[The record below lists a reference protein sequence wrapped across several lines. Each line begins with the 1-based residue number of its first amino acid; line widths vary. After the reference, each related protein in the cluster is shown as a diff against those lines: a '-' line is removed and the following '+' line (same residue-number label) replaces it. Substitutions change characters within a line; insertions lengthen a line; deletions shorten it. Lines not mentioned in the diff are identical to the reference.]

1 MSKEYES
8 KTEHKENLIDIAGL
22 FDDLIKGIIQMKWR
36 FLIILV
42 ICGAV
47 FCGYKRLTYSPY
59 YVASSTFTI
68 NSSITSEN
76 SNSYIE
82 NATANQMAKSFPY
95 ILKSGAFKEVLA
107 QDLGLQSV
115 PGTIEAEV
123 MENTNLF
130 TLKVTANNPKMAE
143 KILKAVVKN
152 YPSVAEFVIG
162 SSQLTLMD
170 ESGVPTTPANPF
182 SYRHEIQIGVLIG
195 ILLCILLDVL
205 LALGKN
211 TVKKEEDFKRLFH
224 AKSLGIMPR
233 AKFHKKRTQTQE
245 LIVLD
250 NPRIPRSF
258 LEAARTVRRR
268 IERAQK
274 ETGMKSFL
282 VTSAMPGEGKSTVSA
297 NIAISLAMKGY
308 KVILVDADL
317 RNPSTAK
324 VLGMNEQE
332 LGTLEVMKGEVNIDD
347 AVQQYKNTSV
357 KVLAGSTPI
366 QDTSTVLSG
375 KNMRQFVKE
384 LEAEERKQQRTILEQ
399 PVWEQ
404 FWNWLGTLH
413 PTGGSKLGKAVN
425 YAQNHHDTLMNY
437 MIDGRCEISNNR
449 AERKAKSYA
458 VGRKAFLFHTSEA
471 GAGASAVMYSIV
483 ETAKANN
490 LNIFQYLYMVLL
502 YMPDYMNSSA
512 GIEQLMPW
520 SEFIK
525 EQCSGIIDVES
536 NVPENRIPLPC
547 R

>member
-76 SNSYIE
+76 SNTYIE

-347 AVQQYKNTSV
+347 AVQQYKNTGV

-384 LEAEERKQQRTILEQ
+384 LEAEADFVIIDTPPSGLLSDAAIVAQYVDGAVFVIRQDYTDVDRILEGM
-399 PVWEQ
+399 EI
-404 FWNWLGTLH
+404 LSGSGAEI
-413 PTGGSKLGKAVN
+413 TGCILNDVN
-425 YAQNHHDTLMNY
+425 V
-437 MIDGRCEISNNR
+437 R
-449 AERKAKSYA
+449 
-458 VGRKAFLFHTSEA
+458 TSE
-471 GAGASAVMYSIV
+471 S
-483 ETAKANN
+483 
-490 LNIFQYLYMVLL
+490 QH
-502 YMPDYMNSSA
+502 YMNSYRTK
-512 GIEQLMPW
+512 GETL
-520 SEFIK
+520 
-525 EQCSGIIDVES
+525 
-536 NVPENRIPLPC
+536 
-547 R
+547 

>member
-76 SNSYIE
+76 SNTYIE

-233 AKFHKKRTQTQE
+233 AKFHNGK
-245 LIVLD
+245 LI
-250 NPRIPRSF
+250 
-258 LEAARTVRRR
+258 
-268 IERAQK
+268 
-274 ETGMKSFL
+274 L
-282 VTSAMPGEGKSTVSA
+282 VTAITPTPAGEGKSTVSA

-384 LEAEERKQQRTILEQ
+384 LEAEADFVIIDTPPSGLLSDAAIVAQYVDGAVFVIRQDYTDVDRILEGM
-399 PVWEQ
+399 EI
-404 FWNWLGTLH
+404 LSGSGAEI
-413 PTGGSKLGKAVN
+413 TGCILNDVN
-425 YAQNHHDTLMNY
+425 V
-437 MIDGRCEISNNR
+437 R
-449 AERKAKSYA
+449 
-458 VGRKAFLFHTSEA
+458 TSE
-471 GAGASAVMYSIV
+471 S
-483 ETAKANN
+483 
-490 LNIFQYLYMVLL
+490 QH
-502 YMPDYMNSSA
+502 YMNSYRTK
-512 GIEQLMPW
+512 GETL
-520 SEFIK
+520 
-525 EQCSGIIDVES
+525 
-536 NVPENRIPLPC
+536 
-547 R
+547 

>member
-1 MSKEYES
+1 M
-8 KTEHKENLIDIAGL
+8 
-22 FDDLIKGIIQMKWR
+22 
-36 FLIILV
+36 
-42 ICGAV
+42 
-47 FCGYKRLTYSPY
+47 
-59 YVASSTFTI
+59 
-68 NSSITSEN
+68 
-76 SNSYIE
+76 
-82 NATANQMAKSFPY
+82 
-95 ILKSGAFKEVLA
+95 
-107 QDLGLQSV
+107 
-115 PGTIEAEV
+115 
-123 MENTNLF
+123 
-130 TLKVTANNPKMAE
+130 
-143 KILKAVVKN
+143 
-152 YPSVAEFVIG
+152 G
-162 SSQLTLMD
+162 SS
-170 ESGVPTTPANPF
+170 
-182 SYRHEIQIGVLIG
+182 G

-384 LEAEERKQQRTILEQ
+384 LEAEADFVIIDTPPSGLLSDAAIVAQYVDGAVFSCQVKQIKPEPDIYQTLIKRYNLDPQKSVFLDDRKENCEAARKQGIHAIQFESFKQAAAELE
-399 PVWEQ
+399 
-404 FWNWLGTLH
+404 
-413 PTGGSKLGKAVN
+413 KLGVK
-425 YAQNHHDTLMNY
+425 
-437 MIDGRCEISNNR
+437 
-449 AERKAKSYA
+449 
-458 VGRKAFLFHTSEA
+458 
-471 GAGASAVMYSIV
+471 
-483 ETAKANN
+483 
-490 LNIFQYLYMVLL
+490 
-502 YMPDYMNSSA
+502 
-512 GIEQLMPW
+512 
-520 SEFIK
+520 
-525 EQCSGIIDVES
+525 
-536 NVPENRIPLPC
+536 
-547 R
+547 

>member
-1 MSKEYES
+1 
-8 KTEHKENLIDIAGL
+8 
-22 FDDLIKGIIQMKWR
+22 
-36 FLIILV
+36 
-42 ICGAV
+42 
-47 FCGYKRLTYSPY
+47 
-59 YVASSTFTI
+59 
-68 NSSITSEN
+68 
-76 SNSYIE
+76 
-82 NATANQMAKSFPY
+82 
-95 ILKSGAFKEVLA
+95 
-107 QDLGLQSV
+107 
-115 PGTIEAEV
+115 
-123 MENTNLF
+123 
-130 TLKVTANNPKMAE
+130 MAE

-233 AKFHKKRTQTQE
+233 AKFHKKRTQT
-245 LIVLD
+245 
-250 NPRIPRSF
+250 
-258 LEAARTVRRR
+258 
-268 IERAQK
+268 RAQK

-375 KNMRQFVKE
+375 KNMRQFIKE
-384 LEAEERKQQRTILEQ
+384 LEAEADFVIIDTPPSGLLSDAAIVAQYVDGAVFVIRQDYTDVDRILEGM
-399 PVWEQ
+399 EI
-404 FWNWLGTLH
+404 LSGSGAEI
-413 PTGGSKLGKAVN
+413 TGCILNDVN
-425 YAQNHHDTLMNY
+425 V
-437 MIDGRCEISNNR
+437 R
-449 AERKAKSYA
+449 
-458 VGRKAFLFHTSEA
+458 TSE
-471 GAGASAVMYSIV
+471 S
-483 ETAKANN
+483 
-490 LNIFQYLYMVLL
+490 QH
-502 YMPDYMNSSA
+502 YMNSYRTK
-512 GIEQLMPW
+512 GETL
-520 SEFIK
+520 
-525 EQCSGIIDVES
+525 
-536 NVPENRIPLPC
+536 
-547 R
+547 

>member
-1 MSKEYES
+1 M
-8 KTEHKENLIDIAGL
+8 DL
-22 FDDLIKGIIQMKWR
+22 FDTNTTFERQLFAKAARNRIPLYGVLELLPLCNLNCDMCYVHLSKQEMQSQGGLRSVDEWISFAHQMKDAGTL
-36 FLIILV
+36 FLLLTGGEPLLFPQFKELYTTLKDMGMIL
-42 ICGAV
+42 
-47 FCGYKRLTYSPY
+47 
-59 YVASSTFTI
+59 TI

-76 SNSYIE
+76 SNTYIE

-224 AKSLGIMPR
+224 AKSLGIMPH

-384 LEAEERKQQRTILEQ
+384 LEAEADFVIIDTPPSGLLSDAAIVAQYVDGAVFVIRQDYTDVDRILEGM
-399 PVWEQ
+399 EI
-404 FWNWLGTLH
+404 LSGSGAEI
-413 PTGGSKLGKAVN
+413 TGCILNDVN
-425 YAQNHHDTLMNY
+425 V
-437 MIDGRCEISNNR
+437 R
-449 AERKAKSYA
+449 
-458 VGRKAFLFHTSEA
+458 TSE
-471 GAGASAVMYSIV
+471 S
-483 ETAKANN
+483 
-490 LNIFQYLYMVLL
+490 QH
-502 YMPDYMNSSA
+502 YMNSYRTK
-512 GIEQLMPW
+512 GETL
-520 SEFIK
+520 
-525 EQCSGIIDVES
+525 
-536 NVPENRIPLPC
+536 
-547 R
+547 

>member
-1 MSKEYES
+1 MTKGCQVFNVSSCVDNLFQIEILNTKEIV
-8 KTEHKENLIDIAGL
+8 HNILNIIAGL
-22 FDDLIKGIIQMKWR
+22 FDDLIKGDIQMKWR

-42 ICGAV
+42 ICGVV

-76 SNSYIE
+76 SNTYIE

-170 ESGVPTTPANPF
+170 ESGVPITSANPF

-205 LALGKN
+205 LAPGKN
-211 TVKKEEDFKRLFH
+211 TVKKEDFKRLFH
-224 AKSLGIMPR
+224 AKSLGIMPH
-233 AKFHKKRTQTQE
+233 AKFHKKRTQTKE

-308 KVILVDADL
+308 KVILVDVDL

-347 AVQQYKNTSV
+347 AAIVQKERHYKIC
-357 KVLAGSTPI
+357 L
-366 QDTSTVLSG
+366 
-375 KNMRQFVKE
+375 
-384 LEAEERKQQRTILEQ
+384 
-399 PVWEQ
+399 
-404 FWNWLGTLH
+404 
-413 PTGGSKLGKAVN
+413 
-425 YAQNHHDTLMNY
+425 
-437 MIDGRCEISNNR
+437 
-449 AERKAKSYA
+449 
-458 VGRKAFLFHTSEA
+458 
-471 GAGASAVMYSIV
+471 
-483 ETAKANN
+483 
-490 LNIFQYLYMVLL
+490 
-502 YMPDYMNSSA
+502 
-512 GIEQLMPW
+512 
-520 SEFIK
+520 
-525 EQCSGIIDVES
+525 
-536 NVPENRIPLPC
+536 
-547 R
+547 

>member
-1 MSKEYES
+1 M
-8 KTEHKENLIDIAGL
+8 
-22 FDDLIKGIIQMKWR
+22 
-36 FLIILV
+36 
-42 ICGAV
+42 
-47 FCGYKRLTYSPY
+47 
-59 YVASSTFTI
+59 
-68 NSSITSEN
+68 
-76 SNSYIE
+76 
-82 NATANQMAKSFPY
+82 
-95 ILKSGAFKEVLA
+95 
-107 QDLGLQSV
+107 
-115 PGTIEAEV
+115 
-123 MENTNLF
+123 
-130 TLKVTANNPKMAE
+130 
-143 KILKAVVKN
+143 
-152 YPSVAEFVIG
+152 
-162 SSQLTLMD
+162 
-170 ESGVPTTPANPF
+170 
-182 SYRHEIQIGVLIG
+182 IG

-384 LEAEERKQQRTILEQ
+384 LEQK
-399 PVWEQ
+399 P
-404 FWNWLGTLH
+404 
-413 PTGGSKLGKAVN
+413 
-425 YAQNHHDTLMNY
+425 
-437 MIDGRCEISNNR
+437 IS
-449 AERKAKSYA
+449 
-458 VGRKAFLFHTSEA
+458 
-471 GAGASAVMYSIV
+471 
-483 ETAKANN
+483 
-490 LNIFQYLYMVLL
+490 
-502 YMPDYMNSSA
+502 
-512 GIEQLMPW
+512 
-520 SEFIK
+520 
-525 EQCSGIIDVES
+525 
-536 NVPENRIPLPC
+536 
-547 R
+547 

>member
-68 NSSITSEN
+68 NFSITSEN
-76 SNSYIE
+76 SNTYIE
-82 NATANQMAKSFPY
+82 NATVNQMAKSFPY

-107 QDLGLQSV
+107 QDFGIQSV
-115 PGTIEAEV
+115 SGTIEAEV

-170 ESGVPTTPANPF
+170 ESGVPITPANPF

-195 ILLCILLDVL
+195 ILLYILLDVL
-205 LALGKN
+205 LAPGKN
-211 TVKKEEDFKRLFH
+211 TVKKEDFKRLFH
-224 AKSLGIMPR
+224 AKSLGIMPH

-366 QDTSTVLSG
+366 QDTSAVLSG

-384 LEAEERKQQRTILEQ
+384 LEAEADF
-399 PVWEQ
+399 V
-404 FWNWLGTLH
+404 
-413 PTGGSKLGKAVN
+413 
-425 YAQNHHDTLMNY
+425 
-437 MIDGRCEISNNR
+437 
-449 AERKAKSYA
+449 
-458 VGRKAFLFHTSEA
+458 
-471 GAGASAVMYSIV
+471 
-483 ETAKANN
+483 
-490 LNIFQYLYMVLL
+490 
-502 YMPDYMNSSA
+502 
-512 GIEQLMPW
+512 
-520 SEFIK
+520 
-525 EQCSGIIDVES
+525 IIDTPPSGLLSDAAIVQKE
-536 NVPENRIPLPC
+536 RHYKICL
-547 R
+547 

>member
-1 MSKEYES
+1 M
-8 KTEHKENLIDIAGL
+8 
-22 FDDLIKGIIQMKWR
+22 
-36 FLIILV
+36 
-42 ICGAV
+42 ICGVV

-68 NSSITSEN
+68 NFSITSEN
-76 SNSYIE
+76 SNTYIE
-82 NATANQMAKSFPY
+82 NATVNQMAKSFPY

-107 QDLGLQSV
+107 QDFGIQSV
-115 PGTIEAEV
+115 SGTIEAEV

-170 ESGVPTTPANPF
+170 ESGVPITPANPF

-195 ILLCILLDVL
+195 ILLYILLDVL
-205 LALGKN
+205 LAPGKN
-211 TVKKEEDFKRLFH
+211 TVKKEDFKRLFH
-224 AKSLGIMPR
+224 AKSLGIMPH

-268 IERAQK
+268 IESAQK

-366 QDTSTVLSG
+366 QDTSAVLSG

-384 LEAEERKQQRTILEQ
+384 LEAEADF
-399 PVWEQ
+399 V
-404 FWNWLGTLH
+404 
-413 PTGGSKLGKAVN
+413 
-425 YAQNHHDTLMNY
+425 
-437 MIDGRCEISNNR
+437 
-449 AERKAKSYA
+449 
-458 VGRKAFLFHTSEA
+458 
-471 GAGASAVMYSIV
+471 
-483 ETAKANN
+483 
-490 LNIFQYLYMVLL
+490 
-502 YMPDYMNSSA
+502 
-512 GIEQLMPW
+512 
-520 SEFIK
+520 
-525 EQCSGIIDVES
+525 IIDTPPSGLLSDAAIVQKE
-536 NVPENRIPLPC
+536 RHYKICL
-547 R
+547 

>member
-268 IERAQK
+268 I
-274 ETGMKSFL
+274 
-282 VTSAMPGEGKSTVSA
+282 
-297 NIAISLAMKGY
+297 SLAMKGY

-384 LEAEERKQQRTILEQ
+384 LEAEADFVIIDTPPSGLLSDAAIVAQYVDGAVFVIRQDYTDVDRILEGM
-399 PVWEQ
+399 EI
-404 FWNWLGTLH
+404 LSGSGAEI
-413 PTGGSKLGKAVN
+413 TGCILNDVN
-425 YAQNHHDTLMNY
+425 V
-437 MIDGRCEISNNR
+437 R
-449 AERKAKSYA
+449 
-458 VGRKAFLFHTSEA
+458 TSE
-471 GAGASAVMYSIV
+471 S
-483 ETAKANN
+483 
-490 LNIFQYLYMVLL
+490 QH
-502 YMPDYMNSSA
+502 YMNSYRTK
-512 GIEQLMPW
+512 GETL
-520 SEFIK
+520 
-525 EQCSGIIDVES
+525 
-536 NVPENRIPLPC
+536 
-547 R
+547 

>member
-1 MSKEYES
+1 MTKGCQVFNVSSCVDNLFQIEILNTKEIV
-8 KTEHKENLIDIAGL
+8 HNILNIIAGL
-22 FDDLIKGIIQMKWR
+22 FDDLIKGVIQMKWR

-76 SNSYIE
+76 SNTYIE

-170 ESGVPTTPANPF
+170 ESGVPITSANPF

-205 LALGKN
+205 LAPGKN
-211 TVKKEEDFKRLFH
+211 TVKKEDFKRLFH
-224 AKSLGIMPR
+224 AKSLGIMPHV
-233 AKFHKKRTQTQE
+233 KFHKKRTQTQE

-258 LEAARTVRRR
+258 LEAARTVRQR

-347 AVQQYKNTSV
+347 AAIVQKERHYKIC
-357 KVLAGSTPI
+357 L
-366 QDTSTVLSG
+366 
-375 KNMRQFVKE
+375 
-384 LEAEERKQQRTILEQ
+384 
-399 PVWEQ
+399 
-404 FWNWLGTLH
+404 
-413 PTGGSKLGKAVN
+413 
-425 YAQNHHDTLMNY
+425 
-437 MIDGRCEISNNR
+437 
-449 AERKAKSYA
+449 
-458 VGRKAFLFHTSEA
+458 
-471 GAGASAVMYSIV
+471 
-483 ETAKANN
+483 
-490 LNIFQYLYMVLL
+490 
-502 YMPDYMNSSA
+502 
-512 GIEQLMPW
+512 
-520 SEFIK
+520 
-525 EQCSGIIDVES
+525 
-536 NVPENRIPLPC
+536 
-547 R
+547 